1 MVIGFLRVDLLIPN
15 SNSLKDKRSVIKK
28 HLHYLRKT
36 YNVAVA
42 ETGNRD
48 LWRRAELSFITIN
61 SLKDSVE
68 RTLRQILHELD
79 NSDDVQVIGDKI
91 ELL

>member
-1 MVIGFLRVDLLIPN
+1 MVIGLLRIDLLIPN
-15 SNSLKDKRSVIKK
+15 CNSLKDKRSVIKK

-42 ETGNRD
+42 ETGNQD
-48 LWRRAELSFITIN
+48 LWNRAEFSFITIN

-68 RTLRQILHELD
+68 RTLRQILSELD
-79 NSDDVQVIGDKI
+79 HSDDLEVIGEKR

>member
-1 MVIGFLRVDLLIPN
+1 MVIGLLRVDILIPN

-28 HLHYLRKT
+28 HLHYIRKT

-42 ETGNRD
+42 ETGNND

-79 NSDDVQVIGDKI
+79 HADDVQLIGEKM